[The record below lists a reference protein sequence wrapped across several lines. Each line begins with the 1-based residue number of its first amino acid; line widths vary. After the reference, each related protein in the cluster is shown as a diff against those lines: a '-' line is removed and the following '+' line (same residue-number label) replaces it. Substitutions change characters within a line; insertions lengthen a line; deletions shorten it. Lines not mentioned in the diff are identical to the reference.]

1 MKKPVVHHQADEQN
15 QDSKDI
21 NYNAAFKAYIDLRVL
36 STYIRCVLDG
46 LLKIDF
52 LVKFTNVLLH

>member
-36 STYIRCVLDG
+36 STYDVS
-46 LLKIDF
+46 
-52 LVKFTNVLLH
+52 